1 MNSPLP
7 IRNPCPPGVCDCGLE
22 QLPQASST
30 DLRILMLNRKEE
42 KRLLDRLEN
51 IQSLND
57 LKHMQERM
65 QQQLGI
71 QVSVAPGF
79 GEVRSMRGIDIQV
92 MEQPGLCRKT
102 RQSIRTAI
110 RRSLER
116 RPDIAYD
123 LLNAHD
129 LFRDL

>member
-7 IRNPCPPGVCDCGLE
+7 IRNPCPPGVCDCSLE
-22 QLPQASST
+22 QLPQIAGS

-42 KRLLDRLEN
+42 KRLLDRLET
-51 IQSLND
+51 IQSLDD
-57 LKHMQERM
+57 LKHMQQRM

-71 QVSVAPGF
+71 QVSVAPGAN
-79 GEVRSMRGIDIQV
+79 EVRSMRGIDIQV

-116 RPDIAYD
+116 RPEIVYD

>member
-7 IRNPCPPGVCDCGLE
+7 IRNPCPPGVCDCSLE
-22 QLPQASST
+22 QLPQIAGS

-42 KRLLDRLEN
+42 KRLLDRLET
-51 IQSLND
+51 IQSLDD
-57 LKHMQERM
+57 LKHMQQRM

-71 QVSVAPGF
+71 QVSVAPGAN
-79 GEVRSMRGIDIQV
+79 EVRSMRGIDIQV

-116 RPDIAYD
+116 RPEIAYD

>member
-7 IRNPCPPGVCDCGLE
+7 IRNPCPPGVCDCSLE
-22 QLPQASST
+22 QLSQIPGG

-42 KRLLDRLEN
+42 KRLLDRLET
-51 IQSLND
+51 IQSLDD
-57 LKHMQERM
+57 LKHMQQRM

-71 QVSVAPGF
+71 QVSVAPGAN
-79 GEVRSMRGIDIQV
+79 EVRSMRGIDIQV

-116 RPDIAYD
+116 RPEIAYD